1 MPGGPLARVAKPKRI
16 RGVRFGFQQGEIMK
30 FQAILSLDEALAAV
44 SRNGDAL
51 RYVLCKDLFLKIAAQ
66 LSIKVEI

>member
-1 MPGGPLARVAKPKRI
+1 
-16 RGVRFGFQQGEIMK
+16 MK
-30 FQAILSLDEALAAV
+30 FQAILSLDAALAAVQNNGYALQYVKDQTAEIALAAV